1 MSKSRMTAYL
11 MPAMLLGLASGCV
24 TQPYRPATIVSSERS
39 YRQIEPADIT
49 QPIKA
54 TAPNVFYKDINKTSA
69 DGTVLSEDSKFL
81 AFQDRTSTIKAGTIL
96 IRIMFDGQAYYCTTN
111 AQSIFGSTEIYG
123 CFFDEDQDGKF
134 EGVHSFA
141 GNPRREKGSKRVYF
155 LRLQEPL
162 EYQPQ
167 EVVVDTGPNTWTLSY
182 IGITGDLARIDHVI
196 STSSGPDGR
205 EWYRR
210 SYFIPL
216 SDIGKPWSGLSIPYV
231 PYSGTWLA
239 PDRAAVGSLN
249 IVPLTA
255 TPTELTLRITKTWP
269 AAQILK
275 LPNVPGQY
283 RTVPYRSK
291 LSPGD

>member
-11 MPAMLLGLASGCV
+11 LPAMLLGLASGCV
-24 TQPYRPATIVSSERS
+24 TQPYRPATIDSSERS

-54 TAPNVFYKDINKTSA
+54 TASTVFYKDINKVSA
-69 DGTVLSEDSKFL
+69 DGTVLSENSRVFVS
-81 AFQDRTSTIKAGTIL
+81 QDRTSTIKVGTTL
-96 IRIMFDGQAYYCTTN
+96 IRIMFDGQAYYCTIDP
-111 AQSIFGSTEIYG
+111 QSIFGTAEIYG

-141 GNPRREKGSKRVYF
+141 GNPRREKGSRRVYF

-182 IGITGDLARIDHVI
+182 IGTTGDLARIDHVI
-196 STSSGPDGR
+196 STGSGADAR

-216 SDIGKPWSGLSIPYV
+216 SDIGKPWSGLSIPYI

-239 PDRAAVGSLN
+239 PDRAAVGSLS
-249 IVPLTA
+249 IMPLSA
-255 TPTELTLRITKTWP
+255 TPAELTLRITKSWP

-291 LSPGD
+291 LSPGE

>member
-1 MSKSRMTAYL
+1 MPKSRMRGHLLT
-11 MPAMLLGLASGCV
+11 AMLLGLAGGCV
-24 TQPYRPATIVSSERS
+24 TQPYSPATIDSSERS
-39 YRQIEPADIT
+39 QRVIEPADTT

-54 TAPNVFYKDINKTSA
+54 TASAVFYKDVNKVSA
-69 DGTVLSEDSKFL
+69 DGTILSANSRVFVT
-81 AFQDRTSTIKAGTIL
+81 QDKTHPIKSGTIL
-96 IRIMFDGQAYYCTTN
+96 IRIMFDGQAYYCTTD
-111 AQSIFGSTEIYG
+111 AQSTFGAAEIYG

-182 IGITGDLARIDHVI
+182 MGTTGDLARIDHVI
-196 STSSGPDGR
+196 STGSGADAR

-239 PDRAAVGSLN
+239 PDRAAVGSLS
-249 IVPLTA
+249 IMPLSA
-255 TPTELTLRITKTWP
+255 TPAELTLRITKSWP

-291 LSPGD
+291 LSPGE